1 MNLQTFK
8 GKQVAAKKGF
18 DLLKSKS
25 DALKVKT
32 QHPSSRSCLRI
43 KISSNFLFCFTLPS
57 HMLLISQYILSSYFV
72 LSVVG
77 QV

>member
-25 DALKVKT
+25 DALKVRNAAT
-32 QHPSSRSCLRI
+32 MC
-43 KISSNFLFCFTLPS
+43 
-57 HMLLISQYILSSYFV
+57 
-72 LSVVG
+72 
-77 QV
+77 